1 MLLLL
6 LLLLLFL
13 FVCLVWF
20 VFFRSWMVNPILRG
34 ISDPTMCDTVI
45 KMHIQFWCWQFCFKN
60 LLSALPWISIS
71 YIPAYFSVT
80 MNLRYL
86 KFSYIVFFFIIIIII
101 IFSFL
106 HKKSILKTASISLL
120 KMLKISSGQKAV
132 SYPALHMN
140 LFRYIV
146 PFCKGLTHLLLEI
159 NNIARSL

>member
-13 FVCLVWF
+13 FVFPKLDGESYSQRYIRPNHVWH
-20 VFFRSWMVNPILRG
+20 SYKNAHTIL
-34 ISDPTMCDTVI
+34 MLTVLF
-45 KMHIQFWCWQFCFKN
+45 QEPAFCFALN
-60 LLSALPWISIS
+60 FHFLHSSLLQCYNEFKIFKVLI
-71 YIPAYFSVT
+71 YC
-80 MNLRYL
+80 
-86 KFSYIVFFFIIIIII
+86 VFFFFIIIII